1 MAASALSSSSRT
13 CGLTILTSLAS
24 CDCGGVRVPFAQC
37 ASVSAWTPSKSA
49 SRCRSSGSL
58 MIVCKISVQGGEEG
72 IILLLLVGVW
82 LIAITCIIAEE
93 AYGVN
98 CREREMWE
106 EQERGK
112 PGVNHDKTCFYC
124 RR

>member
-37 ASVSAWTPSKSA
+37 ASVSAWTPSRSA

-72 IILLLLVGVW
+72 IILLLLVDV
-82 LIAITCIIAEE
+82 LDDR
-93 AYGVN
+93 YYVYN
-98 CREREMWE
+98 S
-106 EQERGK
+106 RGSIRRQLPGEGNVGRTRKWKAGCK
-112 PGVNHDKTCFYC
+112 P
-124 RR
+124 